1 MTRFKE
7 LRRIET
13 AIQHKNATELE
24 WAIGYCKM
32 RMQLAQR
39 KDHKKY
45 WLGVEKKVRIALS
58 DIAGQR
64 G

>member
-13 AIQHKNATELE
+13 AIQHHNRTELE
-24 WAIGYCKM
+24 WAVGYCKM
-32 RMQLAQR
+32 RTQLAQQ

-45 WLGVEKKVRIALS
+45 WLGVERKVRIALS
-58 DIAGQR
+58 DIAGWR
-64 G
+64 E